1 MHKNNLIKGFE
12 IELFTGTYGSHVGVS
27 SQIEQLFSKFVKE
40 PDNRNVEYITDP
52 SKDYEILYS
61 SLLQPRKD
69 LRKWLKAMDLTI
81 IPSSTLCFPHQNK
94 FQRSDESNNYHKFI
108 ESNYGLSIATS
119 SVHINLGIEE
129 LDKLFTAI
137 RLVRCEASLFLALS
151 ASSPFLN
158 GKFTGNHSQ
167 RWLQFP
173 KTPFEIPFFLNHNH
187 YINWIEQNIKD
198 GTMQN
203 VRHLWSSVRPNGPK
217 RPYSVDRLELR
228 ICDFISNIDL
238 LLAITA
244 FLELRVISLFND
256 LENLDPLLSSK
267 FSPNE
272 LKDICDQ
279 NELKVSKDSLN
290 AELIHWKNGERI
302 ICKDWIQNLL
312 MELSISSKTLKMNHF
327 LEPIQKVLEE
337 GNESMKWISLYNK
350 GLSIEDIMRSA
361 INNMIKNEEG
371 NNLWF
376 K

>member
-1 MHKNNLIKGFE
+1 MYKGNLNKGFE
-12 IELFTGTYGSHVGVS
+12 IELFTGTCGSHVGVS
-27 SQIEQLFSKFVKE
+27 SQIEKIFSNFVNE

-52 SKDYEILYS
+52 SKDYKILYH

-69 LRKWLKAMDLTI
+69 LRKWLKAIDLTI

-94 FQRSDESNNYHKFI
+94 FQRSDESNNYHTFI

-119 SVHINLGIEE
+119 SVHINLGVEE
-129 LDKLFTAI
+129 LDKLFAAI

-173 KTPFEIPFFLNHNH
+173 KTPCDIPFFLDHNH
-187 YINWIEQNIKD
+187 YINWIEQNIND
-198 GTMQN
+198 GSMQN
-203 VRHLWSSVRPNGPK
+203 VRHLWSSVRPNGPQ
-217 RPYSVDRLELR
+217 RPYIVDRLELR

-244 FLELRVISLFND
+244 FLELRVISLFAD
-256 LENLDPLLSSK
+256 LENLDPLLASN
-267 FSPNE
+267 FSTNE

-279 NELKVSKDSLN
+279 NELKVAKNSLN
-290 AELIHWKNGERI
+290 AELIHWKNGEKI
-302 ICKDWIQNLL
+302 ICKDWIKNLL
-312 MELSISSKTLKMNHF
+312 KELSISAKTLKMNHF
-327 LEPIQKVLEE
+327 YEPINKVLED
-337 GNESMKWISLYNK
+337 GNESMKWISKYNK
-350 GLSIEDIMRSA
+350 GLSVQEIMRSA
-361 INNMIKNEEG
+361 INNMIKNEEEK
-371 NNLWF
+371 NLWF